1 MMTANAS
8 TYPPGD
14 MPSRRPYEDRV
25 RSTVSVS
32 FQNNPGLVGRLGS
45 EPRLMRELGS
55 GVRVCDSFQTL

>member
-14 MPSRRPYEDRV
+14 MPSHRPYSDRL
-25 RSTVSVS
+25 RRTVSVS

-45 EPRLMRELGS
+45 EPRFVRQLGS
-55 GVRVCDSFQTL
+55 GVRVYDSLQTL